1 MLKDIVEWWG
11 RLPIAAR
18 RYIVFQ
24 ALTTPVLF
32 TWILV
37 PYLMLATGLSVAEA
51 GIVLTIASAVVALVN
66 AVVGRVLDRAEPV
79 MFIALISFVEGV
91 AYLVYMYGFLVSIVL
106 LVVVAAVIE
115 RLARGFYP
123 VYAVYEYDAY
133 PEEFR
138 EKVFALHNL
147 VPYLV
152 QLVTY
157 PLIGY
162 VLAVLTGKLFVQI
175 ASLCVFASASIVLGL
190 LAIVWLPKIGVRR
203 IEVSQPLLLRRIP
216 GAFIRIGLAMIVFGI
231 AFELCQPLIIANL
244 LVKIARN
251 PLLGLAL
258 YETFAALPIVMI
270 SPLILRV
277 DRRYGVLLL
286 VLGMGLIAL
295 ADLLLGLTYRV
306 EIALLAAVAAS
317 AGYALMDPFFM
328 DVLFSTIPKD
338 YRGTLLGSLA
348 TLRRLI
354 GIMMPAVAG
363 LIAGLNTH
371 LPFIL
376 AATVVVFSMGLT
388 LSVAKSRYSVQM
400 KNDRTSPSTLH

>member
-11 RLPIAAR
+11 RLPTAAR

-24 ALTTPVLF
+24 ALTIPVLF

-51 GIVLTIASAVVALVN
+51 GIVLTIASAVAALVN
-66 AVVGRVLDRAEPV
+66 AVIGRVLDRAEPV
-79 MFIALISFVEGV
+79 VFIALISFVEGV

-138 EKVFALHNL
+138 EKAFALHNL

-216 GAFIRIGLAMIVFGI
+216 GAFIRMGLAMIVFGI
-231 AFELCQPLIIANL
+231 AFELCQPLIVANL
-244 LVKIARN
+244 FVKIARN

-258 YETFAALPIVMI
+258 YETFAALPVVMI

-306 EIALLAAVAAS
+306 EIALLAAVTAS

-348 TLRRLI
+348 ALRRLI

-376 AATVVVFSMGLT
+376 ATTVVVFSMGLT
-388 LSVAKSRYSVQM
+388 LSVAKPRYYGSRQ
-400 KNDRTSPSTLH
+400 

>member
-11 RLPIAAR
+11 RLPTAAR

-24 ALTTPVLF
+24 ALTIPVLF

-51 GIVLTIASAVVALVN
+51 GIVLTIASAVAALVN
-66 AVVGRVLDRAEPV
+66 AVIGRVLDRAEPV
-79 MFIALISFVEGV
+79 VFIALISFVEGV

-138 EKVFALHNL
+138 EKAFALHNL

-216 GAFIRIGLAMIVFGI
+216 GAFIRMGLAMIVFGI
-231 AFELCQPLIIANL
+231 AFELCQPLIVANL
-244 LVKIARN
+244 FVKIARN

-258 YETFAALPIVMI
+258 YETFAALPVVMI

-306 EIALLAAVAAS
+306 EIALLAAVTAS

-348 TLRRLI
+348 ALRRLI

-388 LSVAKSRYSVQM
+388 LSVAKPRYYGSRQ
-400 KNDRTSPSTLH
+400 